1 MLSCKGK
8 DERTIDAVIGDIMSD
23 THERY
28 TEAQRIIA
36 MDNRTFR
43 HERNL
48 RTIAMEHTIK
58 VSVRECDRLRTII
71 TLMECTRLEYGSS
84 VFVWDRAMRQ
94 LRHMKTVLRYCEE
107 TAEDRL
113 LCLMREDA
121 RKEHDRRAPMGCT
134 KAFQT
139 FI

>member
-1 MLSCKGK
+1 MDTEHGMDAC
-8 DERTIDAVIGDIMSD
+8 TIDAVIEDIMSE

-28 TEAQRIIA
+28 VETQRIIA

-58 VSVRECDRLRTII
+58 VAVHEGARIRTII
-71 TLMECTRLEYGSS
+71 SLLEDTRLNECSS

-94 LRHMKTVLRYCEE
+94 LRHMRTVLRYCEE
-107 TAEDRL
+107 EAEDRI
-113 LCLMREDA
+113 LCLMRDDAQKED
-121 RKEHDRRAPMGCT
+121 D
-134 KAFQT
+134 
-139 FI
+139 